1 MENEAESK
9 LYQYLSAVGVK
20 RKSPGRIDF
29 NPIDL
34 NRALEFIVADGDNFL
49 LERLYSYATPG
60 FGLILSVGLDH
71 PDLPPDMSGW
81 GEDRQEMYRFNN
93 EVVYQEGDWHHP
105 RCYNPETG
113 KIAKFNPITFQP
125 HPERFLVLDH
135 MEDYRRLYNQVR
147 KVKPLGYRLRDL
159 EIEEPDDLLAHFY
172 IEKDTQ
178 QPIFRYLSSE
188 RVRNLLGHLIPELE

>member
-29 NPIDL
+29 NPID
-34 NRALEFIVADGDNFL
+34 
-49 LERLYSYATPG
+49 
-60 FGLILSVGLDH
+60 
-71 PDLPPDMSGW
+71 W
-81 GEDRQEMYRFNN
+81 QEMYRFNN